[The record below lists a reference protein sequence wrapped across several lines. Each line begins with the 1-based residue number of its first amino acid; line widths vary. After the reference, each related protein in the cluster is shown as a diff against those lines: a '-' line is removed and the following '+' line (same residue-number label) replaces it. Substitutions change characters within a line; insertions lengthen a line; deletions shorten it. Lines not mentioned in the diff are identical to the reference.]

1 MSVFSAR
8 PDLTPTASVALM
20 EAESTM
26 PSPLQRYHQ
35 ASKKADIIQWLAI
48 LHLYALFYLL
58 RKKTMYYETLLCIPL
73 QILFPALRL
82 CQALLS
88 SLGGRSNLSASAQV
102 KNIP

>member
-20 EAESTM
+20 EVDSAV
-26 PSPLQRYHQ
+26 PSPLQRYH
-35 ASKKADIIQWLAI
+35 
-48 LHLYALFYLL
+48 
-58 RKKTMYYETLLCIPL
+58 

-88 SLGGRSNLSASAQV
+88 SLGGRANLSASAQV
-102 KNIP
+102 PNSKEFTVLMTDYLSHPILLQLTRLA

>member
-20 EAESTM
+20 EVESAAA
-26 PSPLQRYHQ
+26 PSPLQRYH
-35 ASKKADIIQWLAI
+35 
-48 LHLYALFYLL
+48 
-58 RKKTMYYETLLCIPL
+58 

-88 SLGGRSNLSASAQV
+88 SLGGRANLSASAQV
-102 KNIP
+102 PNAEEFKINIIAYT

>member
-35 ASKKADIIQWLAI
+35 ASKKAD
-48 LHLYALFYLL
+48 L
-58 RKKTMYYETLLCIPL
+58 RQLDKTLG
-73 QILFPALRL
+73 LRL
-82 CQALLS
+82 TTGS
-88 SLGGRSNLSASAQV
+88 
-102 KNIP
+102 

>member
-20 EAESTM
+20 EIDSATAA
-26 PSPLQRYHQ
+26 PSPLQRYH
-35 ASKKADIIQWLAI
+35 
-48 LHLYALFYLL
+48 
-58 RKKTMYYETLLCIPL
+58 

-88 SLGGRSNLSASAQV
+88 SLGGRTNLSASAQGPNS
-102 KNIP
+102 KKDILLL

>member
-35 ASKKADIIQWLAI
+35 ASKKADCNSTFICFI
-48 LHLYALFYLL
+48 LFIE
-58 RKKTMYYETLLCIPL
+58 KKT
-73 QILFPALRL
+73 IL
-82 CQALLS
+82 
-88 SLGGRSNLSASAQV
+88 
-102 KNIP
+102 

>member
-35 ASKKADIIQWLAI
+35 ASKIYNGLQFYIYM
-48 LHLYALFYLL
+48 LYFIY
-58 RKKTMYYETLLCIPL
+58 
-73 QILFPALRL
+73 
-82 CQALLS
+82 
-88 SLGGRSNLSASAQV
+88 
-102 KNIP
+102 

>member
-20 EAESTM
+20 EVDSAV
-26 PSPLQRYHQ
+26 PSPLQRYH
-35 ASKKADIIQWLAI
+35 
-48 LHLYALFYLL
+48 
-58 RKKTMYYETLLCIPL
+58 

-88 SLGGRSNLSASAQV
+88 SLGGRANLSASAQV
-102 KNIP
+102 PNSKELALLYLQHFCHLIIL